1 MTLSPRS
8 TSNDRTYA
16 MTLSAA
22 SAAQDRKGEDI
33 VILAVGEVSIIAD
46 YFMIV
51 TGLSRAQLRA
61 IAMGIEERLWQEY
74 KRQPRHGVDK
84 DSNWILQDYGDLI
97 VHIMT
102 PKERAFY
109 GLELF
114 WGHAPRIMMAQSA

>member
-1 MTLSPRS
+1 MTQFPRS
-8 TSNDRTYA
+8 TALDQTYA

-33 VILAVGEVSIIAD
+33 VILAVGEVSYVAD
-46 YFMIV
+46 YFVIV
-51 TGLSRAQLRA
+51 TGLSRVQLRA
-61 IAMGIEERLWQEY
+61 IAMGIEEKLWQDY
-74 KRQPRHGVDK
+74 GRQPRQRSGQ

-114 WGHAPRIMMAQSA
+114 WGHAPKIMLAQTA